1 MTAFRVPSET
11 VRGQSYKVEV
21 QNGEAVCDCPGFRS
35 HHHCKHADALKERT
49 MSMSETIPEERAL
62 AVTDEIPEAL
72 PMQMPATTLPTQA
85 ELSIIGKIAATV
97 IGAKGH
103 AVPSAID
110 SPAKAAAVMLAG
122 WEMGLL
128 PMAALRHVY
137 VVNGRT
143 EPDAQAM
150 MGIVRAQD
158 STARFI
164 FLEYTEERCTVQLRR
179 RGEDVVI
186 CTYTLEDAQ
195 KSGQLA
201 KDGPWHKYPRDM
213 LAWAAVKRVCRLGA
227 ADLVNAIGSRRVAD
241 VREMLPEPHE
251 SDAPLL
257 PEPSEDAADG
267 AVAGADEAR
276 EGEGD
281 GQPDDAVSGAGEP
294 VAEAVAGR
302 SAGALQQPRVGLRLR
317 DVPSD
322 PADDSAS
329 VAATGETGEAALAPA
344 EPARWTAADQA
355 EEDRQTEMLPPAPKS
370 RAHP

>member
-1 MTAFRVPSET
+1 MTAFRIPSET

-35 HHHCKHADALKERT
+35 HHHCKHVDRLLEGEDCCWIGDPCPEHNPTKEKT
-49 MSMSETIPEERAL
+49 MSETETVPEERAL
-62 AVTDEIPEAL
+62 AVTDDIPEAL

-103 AVPSAID
+103 AVPASID

-158 STARFI
+158 STARFT
-164 FLEYTEERCTVQLRR
+164 FLEYTAERCTVELRR
-179 RGEDVVI
+179 RGESVAI
-186 CTYTLEDAQ
+186 CTYTLEDAK

-227 ADLVNAIGSRRVAD
+227 ADLVNAIGSRRVAE
-241 VREMLPEPHE
+241 VREMLSEPQE
-251 SDAPLL
+251 AAAQLA
-257 PEPSEDAADG
+257 EPSADAVGG
-267 AVAGADEAR
+267 AVEI
-276 EGEGD
+276 
-281 GQPDDAVSGAGEP
+281 AGETTHGDAGQAANTVTSDDQGAAIPPPSADLPGPPPTEGQVSEPLDQAP
-294 VAEAVAGR
+294 VATDDYAFSLRQRGIKPLGFVVNER
-302 SAGALQQPRVGLRLR
+302 TWPALRRL
-317 DVPSD
+317 
-322 PADDSAS
+322 
-329 VAATGETGEAALAPA
+329 
-344 EPARWTAADQA
+344 
-355 EEDRQTEMLPPAPKS
+355 K
-370 RAHP
+370 